1 MLCTI
6 ATKRVRRALTEGLR
20 TWFSMLELP
29 LDRVLHRLIR
39 FRISNRPV
47 VHAGRNILASTWAF
61 RNLLM
66 RNLRGHACCSLLGWR
81 QASGPHGCHDKRRQR
96 CLSLAATT
104 HRNTQMCQATHTQ
117 GKTGPGRFDLSKNP
131 TRNSVQQDVRYIWE
145 IPIDG
150 LRGGYVAHLRRPQ
163 PGPTAGPL
171 GPTDL
176 FKPATSPR
184 TDAVEST
191 WTH

>member
-1 MLCTI
+1 MLCTV
-6 ATKRVRRALTEGLR
+6 ATKRVRRALTERLR
-20 TWFSMLELP
+20 FSLLELP

-104 HRNTQMCQATHTQ
+104 HHNTQMCQATHTQ
-117 GKTGPGRFDLSKNP
+117 GKTRPGRFDLSKNP